1 MDLTLRSDILGRAI
15 LFVGYSFRDPN
26 IAYLFRTV
34 NEKFSSLPHSFAGRR
49 AYIVVTNPSDF
60 ELQLF
65 QERKI
70 EVIPTFDLDRAR
82 AVSDLLTELAS

>member
-1 MDLTLRSDILGRAI
+1 MARDLRYLDVAERVLATHILDLPPI
-15 LFVGYSFRDPN
+15 P
-26 IAYLFRTV
+26 RTSRRTFQAAAV
-34 NEKFSSLPHSFAGRR
+34 KR

-70 EVIPTFDLDRAR
+70 EVIPTFDLDRSR
-82 AVSDLLTELAS
+82 AVSNLLTELAS